1 MFNIH
6 AYRYYLCGNYIKT
19 EDNPPPKFFPCC
31 LQIQYLS
38 FCNDSEQNSK
48 MFMHLYLQEM
58 RFFCQIECI
67 TQKKCECTC
76 KTVEKR
82 WRIHVHAN
90 NKINTFYFRMHCK
103 FSKTIRIW
111 KNKILSSL
119 TNAIYF
125 FLLIQVM
132 RKRNECL
139 IHLFFASYRWHITHV
154 WTSPVFVLIYELR
167 RLNRTWNH

>member
-1 MFNIH
+1 MIPNKIRKCSCIYI
-6 AYRYYLCGNYIKT
+6 YRKCASSAKLSV
-19 EDNPPPKFFPCC
+19 
-31 LQIQYLS
+31 LQ
-38 FCNDSEQNSK
+38 K
-48 MFMHLYLQEM
+48 
-58 RFFCQIECI
+58 
-67 TQKKCECTC
+67 KKCECTC

-132 RKRNECL
+132 RKRNEYL
-139 IHLFFASYRWHITHV
+139 IYLFFASYRWHITHV

>member
-1 MFNIH
+1 MEIFIFSVINKI
-6 AYRYYLCGNYIKT
+6 NYP
-19 EDNPPPKFFPCC
+19 PPPKVFPLLSPNLVSKF
-31 LQIQYLS
+31 LQWFRTKFENVHAFIFTGNALLLPNWVYY
-38 FCNDSEQNSK
+38 K
-48 MFMHLYLQEM
+48 K
-58 RFFCQIECI
+58 
-67 TQKKCECTC
+67 KKCKCTC

-119 TNAIYF
+119 TNAISI
-125 FLLIQVM
+125 FLSIQVM

-139 IHLFFASYRWHITHV
+139 IYLFFASYRWHITHV

>member
-1 MFNIH
+1 MIPNKIRKCSCIYI
-6 AYRYYLCGNYIKT
+6 YRKCASSAK
-19 EDNPPPKFFPCC
+19 
-31 LQIQYLS
+31 LS
-38 FCNDSEQNSK
+38 V
-48 MFMHLYLQEM
+48 L
-58 RFFCQIECI
+58 
-67 TQKKCECTC
+67 QKKCECTC

-125 FLLIQVM
+125 FINTGYEEE
-132 RKRNECL
+132 KW
-139 IHLFFASYRWHITHV
+139 IFDLFIFCVISMTHH
-154 WTSPVFVLIYELR
+154 S
-167 RLNRTWNH
+167 RLNVTSVCIDLRTTAFE

>member
-1 MFNIH
+1 MIPNKIRKCSCIYI
-6 AYRYYLCGNYIKT
+6 YRKCASSAKLSV
-19 EDNPPPKFFPCC
+19 
-31 LQIQYLS
+31 LQ
-38 FCNDSEQNSK
+38 
-48 MFMHLYLQEM
+48 
-58 RFFCQIECI
+58 
-67 TQKKCECTC
+67 KCECTC

-132 RKRNECL
+132 RKRNEYL
-139 IHLFFASYRWHITHV
+139 IYLFFASYRWHITHV